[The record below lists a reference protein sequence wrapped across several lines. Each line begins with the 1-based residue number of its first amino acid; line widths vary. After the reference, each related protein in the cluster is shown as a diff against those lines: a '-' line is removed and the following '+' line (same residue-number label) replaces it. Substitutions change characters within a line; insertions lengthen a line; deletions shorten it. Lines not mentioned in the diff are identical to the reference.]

1 MREERIVLEDH
12 ANVALVRWRVRRK
25 PAVDPDLARIRLDEA
40 RYRHQHGGLARA
52 RRAEQ
57 RQKLT
62 LLEIEARTGKRD
74 DAAISLSEIYG
85 LELRLMHGAR
95 AILRLVR

>member
-1 MREERIVLEDH
+1 MSRLCGG
-12 ANVALVRWRVRRK
+12 AYVASL
-25 PAVDPDLARIRLDEA
+25 PSIQISPGIRLDEA
-40 RYRHQHGGLARA
+40 RYRHQHGRLARA
-52 RRAEQ
+52 GRAEQ

-62 LLEIEARTGKRD
+62 LLEIEARTGKSD

-85 LELRLMHGAR
+85 LEFRLVHGAR